1 MSARENRPSDT
12 LLHVEAGMELGADQ
26 PLAAAEEDRFRTT
39 RVSSPTRDAWRRYRR
54 NWAAILSLVVVA
66 IIIIMAV
73 LAPFMHTA
81 DPSQPD
87 FGAIQQ
93 APSALHWFG
102 TDMIGRDTYS
112 RLVYA
117 LRIPLEIAFVGT
129 IITVFIGTILGVVAG
144 YAGGVTDSILSR
156 FTDLMFAFPG
166 FTLSLIVISVFGPSV
181 DRLGM
186 GGTGRVLLL
195 TVVFSVV
202 SWPALM
208 RFVRSLALSMK
219 EQQFVEAARTS
230 GSGAWGIMRRHLL
243 PNMYGLILVQ
253 AGFIIVAV
261 IGNETVLAIFGLT
274 VQEPDADLG
283 TILYNGIQN
292 IGQGYWL
299 VLFPGLVLATLIL
312 AFTFATDGV
321 RDAVDPRSRP

>member
-1 MSARENRPSDT
+1 MNAPNNRPSDS
-12 LLHVEAGMELGADQ
+12 LLHVETGMELGADE
-26 PLAAAEEDRFRTT
+26 PLLAVEEDQFGST

-54 NWAAILSLVVVA
+54 NWAALLSLGVVLVLA
-66 IIIIMAV
+66 IMAV
-73 LAPFMHTA
+73 FAPLMHTSNPSFA
-81 DPSQPD
+81 DFS
-87 FGAIQQ
+87 AIQQ
-93 APSALHWFG
+93 APSAAHWFG
-102 TDMIGRDTYS
+102 TDNIGRDTYS

-117 LRIPLEIAFVGT
+117 LRIPLEVAFVGT
-129 IITVFIGTILGVVAG
+129 VITVIIGTILGVLAG
-144 YAGGVTDSILSR
+144 YAGGAIDGLLAR

-166 FTLSLIVISVFGPSV
+166 FTLSLIVISLFGPSV

-186 GGTGRVLLL
+186 GGTGRVMLL
-195 TVVFSVV
+195 TVVFSAV

-230 GSGAWGIMRRHLL
+230 GSGAWGIMWRHLL

-253 AGFIIVAV
+253 AGFIVVAV
-261 IGNETVLAIFGLT
+261 ISNETVLAIFGLT

-283 TILYNGIQN
+283 TILYSGIQN
-292 IGQGYWL
+292 IGLGYWL
-299 VLFPGLVLATLIL
+299 VLFPGLVLAALIL

>member
-1 MSARENRPSDT
+1 
-12 LLHVEAGMELGADQ
+12 
-26 PLAAAEEDRFRTT
+26 
-39 RVSSPTRDAWRRYRR
+39 
-54 NWAAILSLVVVA
+54 
-66 IIIIMAV
+66 
-73 LAPFMHTA
+73 
-81 DPSQPD
+81 
-87 FGAIQQ
+87 
-93 APSALHWFG
+93 
-102 TDMIGRDTYS
+102 MIGRDTYS

-117 LRIPLEIAFVGT
+117 LRIPLVIAFVGT
-129 IITVFIGTILGVVAG
+129 ILTVLIGTVLGVVAG
-144 YAGGVTDSILSR
+144 YFGGMADSVLSR

-166 FTLSLIVISVFGPSV
+166 FTLSLIVVSLWGASV

-186 GGTGRVLLL
+186 GGTGRVILL

-230 GSGAWGIMRRHLL
+230 GSGAWAIMQRHLL

-261 IGNETVLAIFGLT
+261 ISNETVLAIFGLT

-283 TILYNGIQN
+283 TILYNGVQN
-292 IGQGYWL
+292 IGAGYWL
-299 VLFPGLVLATLIL
+299 VLFPGLVLALLIL

-321 RDAVDPRSRP
+321 RDAVDPRSRS

>member
-1 MSARENRPSDT
+1 MTARENRPSDT
-12 LLHVEAGMELGADQ
+12 LLHVEAGMELGADE
-26 PLAAAEEDRFRTT
+26 PLSAAEENAFSAT
-39 RVSSPTRDAWRRYRR
+39 RVSSPLRDAWRRYRR
-54 NWAAILSLVVVA
+54 NWAALLSLAAVVG
-66 IIIIMAV
+66 IIIMAIF
-73 LAPFMHTA
+73 APFMHTT
-81 DPSQPD
+81 DPTYAN
-87 FGAIQQ
+87 FAAIQQ
-93 APSALHWFG
+93 APSPAHWFG

-117 LRIPLEIAFVGT
+117 LRIPLLIAFVGT
-129 IITVFIGTILGVVAG
+129 AITVFIGTILGVLAG
-144 YAGGVTDSILSR
+144 YFGGVADSILSR

-181 DRLGM
+181 DKLGS
-186 GGTGRVLLL
+186 GGTARVLLL
-195 TVVFSVV
+195 TVVFSLV

-208 RFVRSLALSMK
+208 RFVRSLSLSMK

-261 IGNETVLAIFGLT
+261 ISNETVLAIFGLT
-274 VQEPDADLG
+274 VQEPAADLG
-283 TILYNGIQN
+283 TILYDGIQN
-292 IGQGYWL
+292 IGGGYWL